1 MPYVWRY
8 KETRFPL
15 LSHVGFSA
23 LDAAWAR
30 NRHESIGIAASAR
43 PEDMAALVREA
54 KDSRAGHVRDGTYY
68 GWRFRNPSNAY
79 RFVYSGAEKL
89 DGFLVLRVLRAGLAS
104 DVAIVDWQARE
115 NRTLAAMLSLVAQ
128 TGGYDSLSI
137 WSAGLPAETM
147 RILRQLGFAAVDDT
161 RGIAEYRPGLL
172 AIGPGGAPLAKSTG
186 DMTGMFSSLDSW
198 NSRMVY
204 SDAY

>member
-1 MPYVWRY
+1 
-8 KETRFPL
+8 
-15 LSHVGFSA
+15 
-23 LDAAWAR
+23 
-30 NRHESIGIAASAR
+30 
-43 PEDMAALVREA
+43 
-54 KDSRAGHVRDGTYY
+54 
-68 GWRFRNPSNAY
+68 
-79 RFVYSGAEKL
+79 
-89 DGFLVLRVLRAGLAS
+89 
-104 DVAIVDWQARE
+104 
-115 NRTLAAMLSLVAQ
+115 MLSLVAQ

-172 AIGPGGAPLAKSTG
+172 AIGPGGAPLAKSAG